1 MARIRT
7 LNFLPEVFQTP
18 SNAEFLAATLDQL
31 VSPPSLLQIQGYVGS
46 KLGYGVNAN
55 DKYVPEPT
63 KERIDYQLD
72 PGVVFTKPNESTA
85 KDFITYPGIVNAVNM
100 QGGITDDH
108 SRLFKSQFYSWDS
121 FCDLDKLIN
130 YNQYYWLPDGPPS
143 VTAAAAIVYQN
154 QNYVVTDLPN
164 GYSISLA
171 ESGAATGSTNPTLT
185 LLRGGT
191 YTFAVNQDTQFW
203 IQGEPG
209 TSGYSLTQPNQ
220 PVRDVYGVSNN
231 GASAGVVTFNVP
243 AKDAQNQYDFP
254 INNVVDVV
262 STMPFDQ
269 VNGQLLSTVGNID
282 GVTGL
287 EGLRVVFYDTGVV
300 NEIGYTSSYFAETEY
315 DTNDNLIVAPLTLNV
330 NSCDTTSFTLTS
342 GSTSVLN
349 VNNTVTFSGLAF
361 GGINTG
367 QVYFINSIIDSNSFS
382 ISLEPNGATVPL
394 SAGTGSM
401 VVNINQGLYEEGYYS
416 TVANNYYRIQYIGG
430 LADPILRLVPD
441 GTIIED
447 EKITPAIGVE
457 FANRPLFK
465 NSLGAIQLIPY
476 ITAPLNTLYYQDGT
490 SANKVGIIRIID
502 GNNSNTLNVVT
513 DVLGKKNFTS
523 TNGVVFTNGLKV
535 QFDGDVIPASYL
547 EGEYYVQGVGTAI
560 ELVPVNNLVVPEQFS
575 QGEYVPWDMAGWDI
589 GNYDINLYL
598 PVLEDYI
605 TVARN
610 SINNNAWSRSNRW
623 FHIDVINA
631 TATYNNNPETINLA
645 NGNNKATRPI
655 IEFYPNLKLWNSGAI
670 GKAPIDFIDMKA
682 TDALSTVP
690 GSLNYYPDI
699 QVYTTATATIDAS
712 PTTPVAPA
720 TFVPGNS
727 YEISTLGTTTNW
739 NNIAGT
745 TSQTYIVGDTV
756 VCVNVGSG
764 DGFAVP
770 LATSTTVT
778 VPVNAVTGTLEAFM
792 YIGDSANILPNNA
805 IITALSSDGTDY
817 TMTVT
822 WDTPQNV
829 ITGTNVSLVAS
840 ATTIDNYALFPGA
853 RIVFAADT
861 DRTVRNKIYVAEL
874 SVVTAGDPPVITLTI
889 AEDGDVLADTAIVVT
904 RGYTNRGLSFWFD
917 GLEWITAQ
925 EKITVNQP
933 PLFDI
938 YDKNG
943 ISLGDN
949 DFYSGTSFA
958 GCKLFAYGIG
968 AGSNDPV
975 LGFPIRYSALSNV
988 GDISFDVSLNA
999 DTFSYVSNGN
1009 PLTDNVNIGYV
1020 YNYTSG
1026 TDYVRQ
1032 LGWENAVADSDQY
1045 QVFEFQYDIDN
1056 PTPFLECDI
1065 AALPNLALDEKGWPR
1080 VKVFYN
1086 NVYQYGGYSSG
1097 AINNADYTYAIG
1109 TNTTT
1114 ITLVNPPS
1122 VSTPIQ
1128 VLVLSDQVSSIAYY
1142 DVPLNL
1148 TNNPLNEDLT
1158 VTNIGD
1164 IRQQYR
1170 DIFINS
1176 PLIQGEIFGANNYR
1190 DCGNLVPYGTEI
1202 IQNSA
1207 AMVLPGAFLR
1217 NPAHNLFDALLFN
1230 SREYIKFKQL
1240 LVDTVQNTDYEQRY
1254 TPSVILDDALDQI
1267 TAAKSQINAF
1277 FWSDML
1283 PNKTPYLS
1291 NTYVFNNDLDRTIY
1305 PLSQVYDFDTANY
1318 NGVLVYLQR
1327 TIDGVRLEKQLL
1339 VGFDY
1344 TISTISPSLQI
1355 TLPLLAGDNVVI
1367 KEYNQT
1373 YGSYVPN
1380 TPTKLGVYPAFEPAV
1395 VLDSDYIVPTY
1406 FILGHDGSYTKLYG
1420 DYNAD
1425 LGILIDFRDQAL
1437 LEFETRIYNNLKLS
1451 ERVEIRDYEILP
1463 GYFRQGTSTYT
1474 YDEFL
1479 AMYSPMFLNWVGQ
1492 NRLDYKTQYFSRV
1505 AEFTYNYTNS
1515 AFKTTQLPIQQG
1527 YWRGVYSY
1535 LYDTT
1540 APNETPWQMLGFSI
1554 MPDWW
1559 TTRYGP
1565 APYTSD
1571 NGILWSDLEL
1581 GLVWNNGAPY
1591 IVPELARPGL
1601 SALIPV
1607 DSAGNLLS
1615 PFDAVVGNFN
1625 PSTFQ
1630 KDWKVGDMAPVEL
1643 SYRRSSTWPF
1653 DLVRLFA
1660 LTRPAE
1666 FYNLAVDLDVYKY
1679 NTEFNQYLVDDRR
1692 HLKLSD
1698 IEVYGNGTPVTSYV
1712 NWIVDYEKQQGI
1724 DATTNVTTMLNN
1736 MDVRLIYRLAGYS
1749 DKTLLNFYV
1758 EKGSPNSRNS
1768 SLLIPDESYSVLLYE
1783 NQPFDK
1789 IMFSGVVVQQN
1800 QGYWTVYGNS
1810 QNFAYFEIQNPKF
1823 NGQWK
1828 ELAVENQKVR
1838 VTTAYENTTSLI
1850 PYGTKFY
1857 STQDVAQ
1864 FLLSYGTHLESQGMI
1879 FDEIQ
1884 NGVHVTWQQMVL
1896 EFLYWTQTGWE
1907 NGSIIT
1913 VNPAAQNMDI
1923 NAESSIVQPLTI
1935 QQQNFILNQDLYPI
1949 QLNNLCVNRDSTNFH
1964 VHTLNAGDTMA
1975 YGQFNMSNFEHG
1987 IVFDNLTLFNDVLY
2001 NTITGLRQNRVYVR
2015 GTKTAEWNGTV
2026 DTWGFILNQDNV
2038 QEWNGNLKYT
2048 KGIIVKYKNKYWSS
2062 LKIIEP
2068 AGIFNEQEWKEIN
2081 YSDIQKGLLAN
2092 PSTRAYESTLYYNA
2106 YEANLEQDADLLSF
2120 SLIGYRPRDYLSLV
2134 DLTDTAQV
2142 QVYKNLIKNKG
2153 TRNAVEAFKGASLPQ
2168 GGIKYDVYENWAIQ
2182 SGSYG
2187 GVLNENF
2194 VEFRVNETYMTGDP
2208 SIVSLTNGL
2217 PTEGSMQEIAL
2228 ANLFNYGVAPTS
2240 PNVLNTTSGYRNNLL
2255 YPSAGYVNYNDV
2267 KMASYFY
2274 AGLSN
2279 ATNING
2285 TVVPIDTFYV
2295 GEYTW
2300 LANFKEKWNVYRW
2313 KTIGQVL
2320 QVRGNSNGTATITF
2334 NVPHG
2339 LKQLDPMAIINFAS
2353 NVDGYYL
2360 VSDVVNLNEV
2370 IINLSLVGASNGALQ
2385 GRGLGFAFESQR
2397 VATPSAIAALNLIE
2411 NEFIK
2416 NTVWVDENYDGSWA
2430 VYRKSINYLEQGQLE
2445 TDNLGTYGSA
2455 VAYTTTS
2462 GYLISDPTE
2471 GEVYRYSYNDTTQA
2485 YDIAETLTGS
2495 TSYGAAIAYANNTYV
2510 ISQPTTSPRVLIYTI
2525 NNSTLSDDF
2534 LLYQAAI
2541 TAPGGVTD
2549 WGSKL
2554 AISDDSNWLYISAL
2568 DDGDVYVYRRQQ
2580 INLNAGFFNS
2590 GETYVITS
2598 LYDVYQAGSFT
2609 IGETYT
2615 ITEIGNTD
2623 FTLIG
2628 ATLNEVGQTFV
2639 ATGIGTGTGLA
2650 HSPATDF
2657 TAIGAIENKVGI
2669 TFVATGIGSGTGQ
2682 ATQVTY
2688 KYSNIIAGSS
2698 TDAFGSSLSTTNRG
2712 NTLVVGAPNVD
2723 YSGSIVNWG
2732 AAYVYARTEQNRQI
2746 QTNSVAFQP
2755 QTFTLA
2761 WTPDNIAGKA
2771 STSVTSS
2778 LYINVADSTDLE
2790 VNMPIIFS
2798 GTDFGITGIQ
2808 PSVVY
2813 YVADTPTSTT
2823 FSIKTSRNTDTEIAL
2838 TDDAGLS
2845 FSAYAQSNPLYV
2857 TVNGVLV
2864 QDNNY
2869 AAIGNQFYY
2878 CNALRAG
2885 DVVNV
2890 SDNQF
2895 YMIQEMNSQYTERG
2909 NSYFGTAVDITKFG
2923 SDVVSGSPF
2932 EIDTTGKEGAVY
2944 SYINGGAKYGIVIG
2958 TEECNVTTSRTVLIN
2973 GYPVQLSAG
2982 DATSVAQQI
2991 NNNNI
2996 INVEAAATSAN
3007 TLLIQ
3012 LIDNALS
3019 PVDEKLVIT
3028 VFDNNVLS
3036 ELGIQVYTNT
3046 QVITCPRGV
3055 GPTQFGTSIKI
3066 NEARTMLVSA
3076 PVGTRYE
3083 GTFFDFS
3090 DDENLVNDTV
3100 FDNNATQFVDSY
3112 PNAGAVYMFDYLSNN
3127 NESLAKPGAFTY
3139 AQSVNDTELDY
3150 GQNPGYGL
3158 ALDFNENVVMVGS
3171 PTFQS
3176 ATVGGKAV
3184 IYTNAT
3190 GVTDW
3195 IEYRQS
3201 AAIVDI
3207 DKIQNTQLFSA
3218 STNETLINFDYP
3230 DPLQNKLFGAV
3241 RENLDYVTGID
3252 PANYNVNYAAQSGMI
3267 WGADYIGKM
3276 WFNTTNVRWLNY
3288 HQNDVVYN
3296 SRQWAQ
3302 VFPGSDVA
3310 VYTWIASFVLPVNY
3324 QGPGTP
3330 YDVNQYAVNSTIN
3343 STGIIVPIYYFWV
3356 RDTNLIAEKL
3366 GKTLSDTIVAS
3377 YIANPRGSGIPFM
3390 APLLPNTFAMYN
3402 SGGYFN
3408 ANDSVFHIGYANGT
3422 SDDVAHSEYSLVRVD
3437 YADDFLPGLPNFATG
3452 TYNAPY
3458 SLYAKLLDSLAGSD
3472 QVGSVVPNPLL
3483 PLAVQQGVLNTP
3495 LQSFFYD
3502 RYAALENYL
3511 SYANTVMAQYP
3522 IVEIKEDLSFLFT
3535 ENPTIYADDG
3545 TTVIFE
3551 PGQQYNTA
3559 DYWEYINWWAPGYNN
3574 STQTTIQVPIYGD
3587 LITLTNVLTN
3597 TLVKVEQNGAGKYEI
3612 YRYDG
3617 AGVWT
3622 RIGLQN
3628 GTIQFKSVLWDY
3640 AAGKLGWSGNFFS
3653 TDTFDAYPSE
3663 ETRNIVRALNE
3674 QIYTGE
3680 LLIHRNKSLILLF
3693 DFIQAET
3700 IESQNFLPWLNKTS
3714 LVDVSHT
3721 IRELLPYEVYRTD
3734 NQTFLSEYINE
3745 VKPYHVVI
3753 KDFLFDYT
3761 GIDVFEGD
3769 ITDFDVPAT
3778 YDSTFQEFISPQLV
3792 YTTGTNNQYQRTYTD
3807 DIWQTAPYTQWFQNY
3822 GLSMGNPVY
3831 SNGTIVGYVGQAN
3844 RLITTLN
3851 SYVTRGTTYMLVS
3864 NASGFPINGVVTIGT
3879 EKIGYSYVDR
3889 ALNLIGGLVRGVEGT
3904 TIEDHLPSENIYM
3917 DLPSVLL
3924 LNGGRGYTNPPRV
3937 TAVIDTTIYPE
3948 PTVAAE
3954 FEAVMNLDSVLQVN
3968 VINPGKGYAVLPE
3981 IVIDPAIVIEFTN
3994 AAVVARLDTLSIFAP
4009 DFRTGDL
4016 IQYKKGEGPGIGG
4029 LVDGARYYINVLESA
4044 PSTIIS
4050 LYTTY
4055 RDAVSDQHRVNLSNQ
4070 GTSTGMTLS
4079 LGATA
4084 IAITDSTPTREL
4096 KTTIKFDRTSY
4107 GSQIQDWEAGS
4118 FYGAFFAGSYYNTDD
4133 SSSTNIT
4140 LENTTPD
4147 INTLLASAHSVVF
4160 EVVDAENE
4168 RTLTWSSFVRNVNQT
4183 VAVNDAIR
4191 LTPQDDGSSNP
4202 NASGTTIGFYVN
4214 MPVKFSGALIGG
4226 IVNEQTY
4233 YVSEIIN
4240 ETDFTISESV
4250 DGVVFAVSS
4259 ATATVPMYCYTGQVV
4274 DQAVLTVNYPGIIN
4288 ATATAATTN
4297 AITVPISAIGTGG
4310 TIGFYPGITLFFTA
4324 TNPGEAEF
4332 GNLIENQ
4339 VYYVNTII
4347 DEQTFTIS
4355 ETNTNVITNTDNRI
4369 FTTEEN
4375 LVIYSTPVT
4384 ATVTSTN
4391 IVTVDSTADFTTND
4405 GIIFNSM
4412 VIGGS
4417 AVNSFGNI
4425 VSGSLYYVSQIIS
4438 DTEMTISSS
4447 VNGAVFAL
4455 ANATGTA
4462 MVTNQKNTV
4471 TLTTATGTLTTN
4483 VALPVSPGQV
4493 NGQQFSMYQTSQQYP
4508 DISTG
4513 AITDLL
4519 SRTVYAAIGTNFS
4532 VAVNRLA
4539 INDTTWFYSNM
4550 PFQLSA
4556 TVGGLSTGVTYYVK
4570 DYSGMPLGT
4579 DPETYEKNI
4588 YLVADAT
4595 IAGTAT
4601 PGSNMIVCNV
4611 DYDTS
4616 SLYVGM
4622 EIIFSGVGLGGIEI
4636 GQSYFVSTIVNSS
4649 RFTISDTLGGAEF
4662 RLTTDAGT
4670 IAGTGTPW
4678 ITVSATAGGA
4688 AIGLTTDTL
4697 ITPIELDQIVTTTP
4711 TFDMSYILG
4720 GYRAIIQDGGEGF
4733 AITNTISIP
4742 GTLVGGTSPTN
4753 DITMTVN
4760 TVDDNGAITSLII
4773 SGTPGGITTNYYFKI
4788 RGSNQF
4794 EVYTNSLMTIPASGL
4809 DFPYVGFTTTTA
4821 TAATASNDRITVAD
4835 STIFELNDPV
4845 VFTGTIFASEIELG
4859 QTYYIKSK
4867 PTATTV
4873 TLSATPTG
4881 ATINISSNTT
4891 GSMTMAKAGSFAF
4904 LSEPFYFAPS
4914 IIRFN
4919 NRLYTCLVSNNDTE
4933 FVLGKW
4939 ELIDSGDRNINAM
4952 DRVIGYYQPTVNMP
4966 GKDLTQLFE
4975 GVTYPNATYMGNA
4988 FEPDMQFELDVI
5000 LQDQAFYP
5008 TGVQLNAMVYTD
5020 GYYSA
5025 ANLTDYSAL
5034 VYSEDGSS
5042 WLAAQLTSSNV
5053 NLTDIVFANDTYIM
5067 TSTNPTTPIYRSN
5080 NGRQWTTTGTF
5091 TPWDSNGWSDTN
5103 YDITSLDISA
5113 LALQSAAYFNGWIA
5127 VGDNIIRSED
5137 TYSWQEVKIY
5147 PAGRDT
5153 LIYGVTAVETSQF
5166 TGAVAVGQNT
5176 ILAYENGLPVL
5187 APVNLITWSLDGI
5200 SWVDVAPVTSKRF
5213 YAVAAN
5219 STMIIATGENGI
5231 LYYSYNAADW
5241 FGLNEASVTSFSST
5255 NNIISISPAGF
5266 QLNDAIKFS
5275 NSFSSIVAGTTYYVK
5290 SIVSPTLITISDTL
5304 GGATKALSAGTVPAG
5319 TIVSSYGTSP
5329 DLRDMI
5335 YASGIW
5341 MAVGDTGAIKTSPDG
5356 IVWTVQT
5363 SGTAENLNGVTY
5375 AAELGQFIAVGD
5387 NNTIIISEDSGVTW
5401 ESISLFEVLP
5411 AIHTI
5416 QGADFPY
5423 GYGPEELVPGVVSD
5437 NLAMTVITR
5446 PGTNW
5451 PVTQY
5456 AHTGYNVISAVTSP
5470 SAEFQT
5476 AYNFETVAEYP
5487 TEVFVQVLDATT
5499 DLGTTL
5505 YEGLNYTVNWQDKLV
5520 VLNTPISSTQ
5530 QLRIDVYEIGNG
5542 DQIVKSST
5550 DVDPI
5555 RTNATTGFNEI
5566 YVNCNYSDT
5575 IYNGSGIVRP
5585 GTFDRSIIATATEV
5599 GTDRITSDNVHELVL
5614 GEPITFSGDI
5624 LGGLEPI
5631 TTYYV
5636 KTVSVA
5642 TSTFTVSNYYD
5653 VATGTAGATVPLTT
5667 DSGTMFVNL
5676 SIGSDQVWTDP
5687 ILYNNGVKQIPG
5699 YASQVTQTVAS
5710 TNSIIANSTGGL
5722 APNAPIMFSNTMF
5735 GTDIDPLTTYYVK
5748 TVLSATSFTISATPG
5763 GSILPLANALGG
5775 AEYIA
5780 YGYAFGIQPNGTS
5793 AKIIFPNADLNGEN
5807 NYIVY
5812 SLFGETTPE
5821 QYGYTAPVTQL
5832 IVGDGTATYSL
5843 TEYLGEKNS
5852 EYAIVEINGL
5862 RITPALYT
5870 IDDSLD
5876 TITFTSAPSVGA
5888 NIAVTTFGDLSR
5900 QYMTIQTETGL
5911 SVIQISDVNNN
5922 ISTPLAITLAT
5933 ASSSTGNLI
5942 TVVSTTNFVVGQT
5955 VEFRGTSFGGI
5966 ASDGTVYFVDSIP
5979 DGTHFTIKNAA
5990 GVQVPVTT
5998 SSGSL
6003 QVIVGGQAAVR
6014 VTTAT
6019 ASGFTT
6025 NDLVRIDGVL
6035 GSTQLNN
6042 NTYYARVIT
6051 PTVFDLYTE
6060 QFSSTVNAVNYPV
6073 TQVSSYISGGFV
6085 WEPGV
6090 LYIHGITASATTT
6103 TVNQITVT
6111 GNSEDLVPETPV
6123 YFAAAGAAN
6132 GDDILGGLIQGTEYY
6147 VRAVDTVSG
6156 FFTVSATRGGEE
6168 FALTADTG
6176 TVYVTQWAQFN
6187 TDRLWVTVNGKR
6199 VPSSKLVLND
6209 FNELSILTPI
6219 VSGDTVVINS
6229 MIPSATPNQEIYL
6242 NMVDNLGVPTVY
6254 RQLSYTQTY
6263 LTQDIFPLS
6272 TTITV
6277 NDASHLINS
6286 VVQNVAAPVA
6296 VDGYYS
6302 IGLTSDKR
6310 ILSTVT
6316 IVNNTTG
6323 QAINSSYINV
6333 SLFDA
6338 APIVKITAGSWI
6350 SVGDL
6355 LTITSIEGNV
6365 VYINGEQIT
6374 FAGVDLVNNQLTGIG
6389 RGANGTAQQYLI
6401 PTNTT
6406 VTGLLNSN
6414 KLPEEYYNQTW
6425 NSYIYNTIEGDP
6437 LQISETPTAY
6447 FLNPDNS

>member
-18 SNAEFLAATLDQL
+18 SNAEFLAATLDQI
-31 VSPPSLLQIQGYVGS
+31 VNPPNSMKIQGYVGS

-63 KERIDYQLD
+63 KERTDYQLD
-72 PGVVFTKPNESTA
+72 PGVVFTKTNESTA
-85 KDFITYPGIVNAVNM
+85 KDFITYPGMVNAVNM
-100 QGGITDDH
+100 QGGITDDN

-130 YNQYYWLPDGPPS
+130 YNQYYWLPNGAPA
-143 VTAAAAIVYQN
+143 VTVAAAIVYQN

-171 ESGAATGSTNPTLT
+171 GAGSGSTNPTLT

-191 YTFAVNQDTQFW
+191 YTFAVNQNSQFW

-209 TSGYSLTQPNQ
+209 TSGYSATQPNL

-231 GASAGVVTFNVP
+231 GATDGVVTFTVP

-269 VNGQLLSTVGNID
+269 VNGQLLSDVGNID
-282 GVTGL
+282 GVTSL

-300 NEIGYTSSYFAETEY
+300 DEIGYTSSYYGEVQY

-349 VNNTVTFSGLAF
+349 VNNTVTFSGTAF
-361 GGINTG
+361 GGINIG
-367 QVYFINSIIDSNSFS
+367 QVYYINDIVDSNSFS
-382 ISLEPNGATVPL
+382 ISLEPNGETIAL
-394 SAGTGSM
+394 SAGTGTM
-401 VVNINQGLYEEGYYS
+401 TININQGLYEEGYYS
-416 TVANNYYRIQYIGG
+416 TVADNYYRIQYVG
-430 LADPILRLVPD
+430 ATTDPVLRLVPD
-441 GTIIED
+441 GTIIEN

-465 NSLGAIQLIPY
+465 NSLGGIQLIPY
-476 ITAPLNTLYYQDGT
+476 ITAPLNILYYQDGT
-490 SANKVGIIRIID
+490 SADKVGIIRVID
-502 GNNSNTLNVVT
+502 SNYTNTLNVVT
-513 DVLGKKNFTS
+513 DILGKKNFTS
-523 TNGVVFTNGLKV
+523 TNGVAFTNGLKV
-535 QFDGDVIPASYL
+535 QFDGDIIPTSYL
-547 EGEYYVQGVGTAI
+547 QGEYYVQGVGAAI
-560 ELVPVNNLVVPEQFS
+560 ELVPVNELVIPEKFS
-575 QGEYVPWDMAGWDI
+575 QGEYNPWDMAGWDI
-589 GNYDINLYL
+589 GNYDIDLYL
-598 PVLEDYI
+598 PILEDYI
-605 TVARN
+605 TIARN
-610 SINNNAWSRSNRW
+610 SISRNAWSRSNRW

-631 TATYNNNPETINLA
+631 TAQYNNNPETVNLA
-645 NGNNKATRPI
+645 NGNNKAKRPI

-670 GKAPIDFIDMKA
+670 GKAPVDFIDMKA

-690 GSLNYYPDI
+690 DSLNYYPDI
-699 QVYTTATATIDAS
+699 QVYTTATATIDS
-712 PTTPVAPA
+712 
-720 TFVPGNS
+720 
-727 YEISTLGTTTNW
+727 
-739 NNIAGT
+739 
-745 TSQTYIVGDTV
+745 
-756 VCVNVGSG
+756 
-764 DGFAVP
+764 AVS
-770 LATSTTVT
+770 ATSTTVT
-778 VPVNAVTGTLEAFM
+778 VPVNAVTGTLETYM

-805 IITALSSDGTDY
+805 QITALSSDGTDY

-822 WDTPQNV
+822 WEDAQTIVGDT
-829 ITGTNVSLVAS
+829 GVSLVAS
-840 ATTIDNYALFPGA
+840 VTTIDNYALFPGA
-853 RIVFAADT
+853 RVVFAADT
-861 DRTVRNKIYVAEL
+861 DRNVRNKIYVAEFSTL
-874 SVVTAGDPPVITLTI
+874 TAGDPPVITLTV
-889 AEDGDVLADTAIVVT
+889 AEDGDVLPDTEIVVT

-917 GLEWITAQ
+917 GLMWVDAQ
-925 EKITVNQP
+925 EKLTVNQP
-933 PLFDI
+933 PLFNI

-968 AGSNDPV
+968 TGTNDPV
-975 LGFPIRYSALSNV
+975 LGFPIRYSAISNV

-999 DTFSYVSNGN
+999 DTFSYVLNGN
-1009 PLTDNVNIGYV
+1009 PYTDHVNIGYV

-1026 TDYVRQ
+1026 TTHVRQ
-1032 LGWENAVADSDQY
+1032 LGWENAIAASDQY
-1045 QVFEFQYDIDN
+1045 QVFEFEYDITN
-1056 PTPFLECDI
+1056 PPTYLQCDI
-1065 AALPNLALDEKGWPR
+1065 AALPDLALDEKGWPR

-1086 NVYQYGGYSSG
+1086 NTYQYGGYQSG
-1097 AINNADYTYAIG
+1097 AIANADYTYAIG

-1114 ITLVNPPS
+1114 ITLINPPT

-1128 VLVLSDQVSSIAYY
+1128 VLVLSDQVSNIAYY
-1142 DVPLNL
+1142 DVPINL

-1158 VTNIGD
+1158 VVNIGD
-1164 IRQQYR
+1164 IRLQYR

-1176 PLIQGEIFGANNYR
+1176 PLLKGKIFGANNYR
-1190 DCGNLVPYGTEI
+1190 DCGDLVPYGTEI

-1217 NPAHNLFDALLFN
+1217 NPAHNLFDSLLFN

-1240 LVDTVQNTDYEQRY
+1240 LVDTVQNTDYVQRY
-1254 TPSVILDDALDQI
+1254 TPATILDSALDQI
-1267 TAAKSQINAF
+1267 AAARSEINAF

-1283 PNKTPYLS
+1283 PSKTPYLS
-1291 NTYVFNNDLDRTIY
+1291 NTYTFNNDLDHTIY
-1305 PLSQVYDFDTANY
+1305 PLSQVYDFDAANY
-1318 NGVLVYLQR
+1318 NSVLVYLQR
-1327 TIDGVRLEKQLL
+1327 TVDGVRLEKQLL
-1339 VGFDY
+1339 TGFDY
-1344 TISTISPSLQI
+1344 VISTTAPSLQI
-1355 TLPLLAGDNVVI
+1355 TIPLLAGDKVII

-1380 TPTKLGVYPAFEPAV
+1380 TPTKLGVYPAFEPSV
-1395 VLDSDYIVPTY
+1395 VLDSDYMVPTY

-1425 LGILIDFRDQAL
+1425 LGILVDFRDQAL

-1451 ERVEIRDYEILP
+1451 GTVPIRDYEILP

-1479 AMYSPMFLNWVGQ
+1479 EMYSPMFLNWVGQ
-1492 NRLDYKTQYFSRV
+1492 NRLDYKTQYFSKV

-1515 AFKTTQLPIQQG
+1515 AYKTTQTPISQG

-1540 APNETPWQMLGFSI
+1540 APNETPWEMLGFSI

-1559 TTRYGP
+1559 ETRYGP
-1565 APYTSD
+1565 TPYTSD
-1571 NGILWSDLEL
+1571 NGILWADLEA
-1581 GLVWNNGAPY
+1581 GYVWNNGDSY

-1601 SALIPV
+1601 SAFIPV

-1615 PFDAVVGNFN
+1615 PFKSVVGNYN

-1666 FYNLAVDLDVYKY
+1666 FFNLAVDLDLYKY
-1679 NTEFNQYLVDDRR
+1679 NTEFNQYLVNDRR
-1692 HLKLSD
+1692 HLQLSD
-1698 IEVYGNGTPVTSYV
+1698 IQVYGNGTPVTSYI

-1724 DATTNVTTMLNN
+1724 DATTNITDMLNN

-1749 DKTLLNFYV
+1749 DKTMLNFYV
-1758 EKGSPNSRNS
+1758 EKGSPNSRNA

-1789 IMFSGVVVQQN
+1789 IMFSGVIIQQN

-1810 QNFAYFEIQNPKF
+1810 QNFAYFTIQDPLF
-1823 NGQWK
+1823 SGQWK
-1828 ELAVENQKVR
+1828 ELAVENQKVK
-1838 VTTAYENTTSLI
+1838 VTTAYQNTTTLI

-1864 FLLSYGTHLESQGMI
+1864 FLLSYGAHLESQGMV

-1923 NAESSIVQPLTI
+1923 NAANSIVQPLTI
-1935 QQQNFILNQDLYPI
+1935 QQQNFILNQNLYPI
-1949 QLNNLCVNRDSTNFH
+1949 QLNDLCVNRDGTNFH

-1987 IVFDNLTLFNDVLY
+1987 IVFDNVTLFNDILY
-2001 NTITGLRQNRVYVR
+2001 STVTGLRQNRVYVR

-2048 KGIIVKYKNKYWSS
+2048 KGVIVKYKNKYWTS
-2062 LKIIEP
+2062 LKLIEP
-2068 AGIFNEQEWKEIN
+2068 AKVFNEQEWKQIN

-2092 PSTRAYESTLYYNA
+2092 PSTRAYESTLYYDA

-2120 SLIGYRPRDYLSLV
+2120 SLIGYRPRDYLSLI

-2142 QVYKNLIKNKG
+2142 QVYKNMIKNKG
-2153 TRNAVEAFKGASLPQ
+2153 TRNAVEAFKGANLPQ

-2187 GVLNENF
+2187 GTLNENF
-2194 VEFRVNETYMTGDP
+2194 VDFKVNEKYMTGDP
-2208 SIVSLTNGL
+2208 SIVSLTNGM

-2240 PNVLNTTSGYRNNLL
+2240 PNVLSTTTSTPINSL
-2255 YPSAGYVNYNDV
+2255 YPSAGYVNYDDV

-2274 AGLSN
+2274 AGLPN
-2279 ATNING
+2279 ATDVNG
-2285 TVVPIDTFYV
+2285 KIIPIQTFYV
-2295 GEYTW
+2295 GEYMW

-2339 LKQLDPMAIINFAS
+2339 LKKLDPMSIINFAS

-2360 VSDVVNLNEV
+2360 VSDVVSLTEV
-2370 IINLSLVGASNGALQ
+2370 IINLSLVGASNGSLQ

-2397 VATPSAIAALNLIE
+2397 VPTPAAIAALNLTE

-2430 VYRKSINYLEQGQLE
+2430 VYRKSINYLEQGQIE
-2445 TDNLGTYGSA
+2445 TGNLGTYGSA
-2455 VAYTTTS
+2455 VAYTATS

-2495 TSYGAAIAYANNTYV
+2495 ASYGTAIAYANNTYV

-2580 INLNAGFFNS
+2580 INLNAGYFTS

-2598 LYDVYQAGSFT
+2598 VGD
-2609 IGETYT
+2609 
-2615 ITEIGNTD
+2615 TD
-2623 FTLIG
+2623 W
-2628 ATLNEVGQTFV
+2628 E
-2639 ATGIGTGTGLA
+2639 
-2650 HSPATDF
+2650 
-2657 TAIGAIENKVGI
+2657 AIGAIEGKVGI
-2669 TFVATGIGSGTGQ
+2669 TFVATGIGFGTGQ

-2688 KYSNIIAGSS
+2688 KYSNTIAGSS

-2723 YSGSIVNWG
+2723 YSGTITNWG
-2732 AAYVYARTEQNRQI
+2732 AAYVYARTEQNREI
-2746 QTNSVAFQP
+2746 QTNSVAYQP

-2761 WTPDNIAGKA
+2761 WTSSNIAGKA
-2771 STSVTSS
+2771 STTVTSS
-2778 LYINVADSTDLE
+2778 LYINVASNANLE
-2790 VNMPIIFS
+2790 VNMPIVFT
-2798 GTDFGITGIQ
+2798 GTNFGSTGIQ
-2808 PSVVY
+2808 PNTVY
-2813 YVADTPTSTT
+2813 YVAAKSSTDK
-2823 FSIKTSRNTDTEIAL
+2823 FSIKTSRNTNTAITL
-2838 TDDAGLS
+2838 TNGTGLS
-2845 FSAYAQSNPLYV
+2845 FTAYAQSNPMYF

-2869 AAIGNQFYY
+2869 ATIGDQFYY
-2878 CNALRAG
+2878 FGALRAG
-2885 DVVNV
+2885 DIVNV

-2895 YMIQEMNSQYTERG
+2895 YMIQELNSKYTERSD
-2909 NSYFGTAVDITKFG
+2909 SYFGTAVDITKFG
-2923 SDVVSGSPF
+2923 SDVVTGSPF
-2932 EIDTTGKEGAVY
+2932 EIDPTGNEGAVY
-2944 SYINGGAKYGIVIG
+2944 SFINGGAKYGVVIG

-2973 GYPVQLSAG
+2973 GFEVQLTAG
-2982 DATSVAQQI
+2982 NATAIAQQI
-2991 NNNNI
+2991 NNNNV
-2996 INVEAAATSAN
+2996 INVQAAATTGN
-3007 TLLIQ
+3007 KLIIQ
-3012 LIDNALS
+3012 LIDNALG
-3019 PVDEKLVIT
+3019 PIDEKLVIT

-3036 ELGIQVYTNT
+3036 ELGIQIYTNT
-3046 QVITCPRGV
+3046 QVITCPHGV
-3055 GPTQFGTSIKI
+3055 GPTQFGTTVKI
-3066 NEARTMLVSA
+3066 NEAKTMLVSA

-3083 GTFFDFS
+3083 GTFFDFT
-3090 DDENLVNDTV
+3090 DDENLDNDTV

-3112 PNAGAVYMFDYLSNN
+3112 PNAGAVYMFDYLSNS

-3139 AQSVNDTELDY
+3139 AQSINDTTLEY

-3158 ALDFNENVVMVGS
+3158 ALDFNDNVVMVGS

-3176 ATVGGKAV
+3176 TTVGGKAV
-3184 IYTNAT
+3184 IYTNTT
-3190 GVTDW
+3190 GITDW

-3201 AAIVDI
+3201 APVVDI
-3207 DKIQNTQLFSA
+3207 NKIQNTQLYSA
-3218 STNETLINFDYP
+3218 STNETLVNFDYP
-3230 DPLQNKLFGAV
+3230 DPLQNKLLGAV
-3241 RENLDYVTGID
+3241 RENLDYVTGVD

-3267 WGADYIGKM
+3267 WGAEHIGKM

-3296 SRQWAQ
+3296 SRHWAQ

-3310 VYTWIASFVLPVNY
+3310 VYTWIASYVLPVNY
-3324 QGPGTP
+3324 QGPGVP

-3343 STGIIVPIYYFWV
+3343 SSGVIVPIYYFWV
-3356 RDTNLIAEKL
+3356 RNTNLIAEKL

-3402 SGGYFN
+3402 SGAYFN
-3408 ANDSVFHIGYANGT
+3408 ANDSVFHVGYANGT
-3422 SDDVAHSEYSLVRVD
+3422 SDDVAHNEYSLIRTD
-3437 YADDFLPGLPNFATG
+3437 FADDFLPGLPSFANG
-3452 TYNAPY
+3452 TYGKPY
-3458 SLYAKLLDSLAGSD
+3458 SLYAKMLDSLAGAD
-3472 QVGSVVPNPLL
+3472 QAGAVVPNPLL
-3483 PLAVQQGVLNTP
+3483 PLAVQQGVLNVP
-3495 LQSFFYD
+3495 RQSFFYD
-3502 RYAALENYL
+3502 RYAALNNYL
-3511 SYANTVMAQYP
+3511 SYANTVMARYP
-3522 IVEIKEDLSFLFT
+3522 ITELKEDLSFLYTSGEF
-3535 ENPTIYADDG
+3535 
-3545 TTVIFE
+3545 
-3551 PGQQYNTA
+3551 YNTP
-3559 DYWEYINWWAPGYNN
+3559 DYWEFINWWAIGYNN
-3574 STQTTIQVPIYGD
+3574 STQTTIQVSVYGD
-3587 LITLTNVLTN
+3587 LSALTNVPTG
-3597 TLVKVEQNGAGKYEI
+3597 TLVKVEKNGAGKFEVYH
-3612 YRYDG
+3612 YDG
-3617 AGVWT
+3617 DGIWT
-3622 RIGLQN
+3622 RVGLQS
-3628 GTIQFKSVLWDY
+3628 GTIQFKNILWDY
-3640 AAGKLGWSGNFFS
+3640 STGKIGFSGNFFS
-3653 TDTFDAYPSE
+3653 TDTFDSYPSE
-3663 ETRNIVRALNE
+3663 ETRNIIRALNE

-3714 LVDVSHT
+3714 LADVSHT
-3721 IRELLPYEVYRTD
+3721 IRELLPYEVYKTD
-3734 NQTFLSEYINE
+3734 DQVFLSEYINE

-3753 KDFLFDYT
+3753 KDFLFNYT
-3761 GIDVFEGD
+3761 GTDVFEGD

-3778 YDSTFQEFISPQLV
+3778 YDSAYQQFISPQLV
-3792 YTTGTNNQYQRTYTD
+3792 YTTGTNSQYQRTYTD
-3807 DIWQTAPYTQWFQNY
+3807 NIWQTAPYTQWFQNY

-3831 SNGTIVGYVGQAN
+3831 SNGNIVGYVGQEN
-3844 RLITTLN
+3844 KLITTLR
-3851 SYVTRGTTYMLVS
+3851 SYVTRGTKYMLVD
-3864 NASGFPINGVVTIGT
+3864 NAHGFPINGVVTIGT

-3889 ALNLIGGLVRGVEGT
+3889 SLNLVGGLVRGVDGT
-3904 TIEDHLPSENIYM
+3904 TIADHLPSENIYM

-3924 LNGGRGYTNPPRV
+3924 LNGGRGYTNPPRI

-3981 IVIDPAIVIEFTN
+3981 IVIEPAIVVEFTN
-3994 AAVVARLDTLSIFAP
+3994 AAVISRLDTLSIFAP

-4016 IQYKKGEGPGIGG
+4016 VQYKQGTGVGIGG
-4029 LVDGARYYINVLESA
+4029 LRDGAWYYINVLESA
-4044 PSTIIS
+4044 PSTIIA
-4050 LYTTY
+4050 LYTNY
-4055 RDAVSDQHRVNLSNQ
+4055 GDAIDDQHRVDVLDI

-4079 LGATA
+4079 LGAKA
-4084 IAITDSTPTREL
+4084 IAITESTPTREL
-4096 KTTIKFDRTSY
+4096 STTIKFDRTTY
-4107 GSQIQDWEAGS
+4107 GSQVLDWQAGT

-4133 SSSTNIT
+4133 LASTNIT
-4140 LENTTPD
+4140 LENTNPD

-4160 EVVDAENE
+4160 EVVNAENE
-4168 RTLTWSSFVRNVNQT
+4168 RTLTWSSFVRTVDQT
-4183 VAVNDAIR
+4183 VAINDVIR
-4191 LTPQDDGSSNP
+4191 LTPLDDGSSNP
-4202 NASGTTIGFYVN
+4202 NASGTTIGFYIN
-4214 MPVKFSGALIGG
+4214 MPVKFGGATVGG
-4226 IVNEQTY
+4226 IVNDQTY

-4240 ETDFTISESV
+4240 ETDFTISESI
-4250 DGVVFAVSS
+4250 DGPVFAVSS

-4274 DQAVLTVNYPGIIN
+4274 DQAVLTVNYPGIMN
-4288 ATATAATTN
+4288 ATTTTATTN
-4297 AITVPISAIGTGG
+4297 AVTIPLSAIGTGG
-4310 TIGFYPGITLFFTA
+4310 TNGFYPGITLFFTA
-4324 TNPGEAEF
+4324 TNPDEAEF

-4347 DEQTFTIS
+4347 DEQSFTIS
-4355 ETNTNVITNTDNRI
+4355 EVGTNVATNINNEP
-4369 FTTEEN
+4369 FTTAETH
-4375 LVIYSTPVT
+4375 VIYSTTVTET
-4384 ATVTSTN
+4384 ATGTN
-4391 IVTVDSTADFTTND
+4391 IVTVDSTADFAIND
-4405 GIIFNSM
+4405 RIIFNSM
-4412 VIGGS
+4412 VISGS
-4417 AVNSFGNI
+4417 AVTSFGNI
-4425 VSGSLYYVSQIIS
+4425 VSGSLYYVSEIIS

-4447 VNGAVFAL
+4447 VNGAVFTL
-4455 ANATGTA
+4455 GNATGTA

-4471 TLTTATGTLTTN
+4471 TLTTATGLMTTN

-4513 AITDLL
+4513 AVTDLL
-4519 SRTVYAAIGTNFS
+4519 NRTVYAAIGTNFS
-4532 VAVNRLA
+4532 IPVNRLSV
-4539 INDTTWFYSNM
+4539 NDTTWFYTNM

-4556 TVGGLSTGVTYYVK
+4556 TVGGLSTGTTYYVK

-4579 DPETYEKNI
+4579 DPETYEQNI
-4588 YLVADAT
+4588 YLVASAT

-4601 PGSNMIVCNV
+4601 PGTNKITCSV

-4616 SLYVGM
+4616 SLYEGM
-4622 EIIFSGVGLGGIEI
+4622 GIVFSGVGLGGIEI
-4636 GQSYFVSTIVNSS
+4636 GQEYFVSDIVDSTH
-4649 RFTISDTLGGAEF
+4649 FTISETSGGAEL

-4670 IAGTGTPW
+4670 MAGTGTPW
-4678 ITVSATAGGA
+4678 ITVAETVDGA
-4688 AIGLTTDTL
+4688 VTTLTTDTL
-4697 ITPIELDQIVTTTP
+4697 GAPIELDQIVTATP

-4720 GYRAIIQDGGEGF
+4720 GYRAIIQNGGEGF
-4733 AITNTISIP
+4733 AITNTISIS
-4742 GTLVGGTSPTN
+4742 GALVGGTSPAN

-4760 TVDDNGAITSLII
+4760 TIDENGAITSLII
-4773 SGTPGGITTNYYFKI
+4773 SGTPAGTTTNYYFKI

-4809 DFPYVGFTTTTA
+4809 DFPYVGFTETTA
-4821 TAATASNDRITVAD
+4821 TASTASNDRITVAD
-4835 STIFELNDPV
+4835 STMFEVNDPV
-4845 VFTGTIFASEIELG
+4845 VFTGTIFAPEITLG
-4859 QTYYIKSK
+4859 QTYYIKTI
-4867 PTATTV
+4867 PTSTTV
-4873 TLSATPTG
+4873 TLSETPTG
-4881 ATINISSNTT
+4881 ATLNIANNHS

-4933 FVLGKW
+4933 FVIGKW

-4966 GKDLTQLFE
+4966 GVDLTQLFT

-4988 FEPDMQFELDVI
+4988 FEPDMQFDLDVV

-5008 TGVQLNAMVYTD
+5008 TDVQLNAMVYTD

-5025 ANLTDYSAL
+5025 ANLPDYSAL
-5034 VYSEDGSS
+5034 VYSAEGAS

-5067 TSTNPTTPIYRSN
+5067 TSTNPTTPIYRSS
-5080 NGRQWTTTGTF
+5080 NGRQWTTNGTF
-5091 TPWDSNGWSDTN
+5091 TPWGSEGWSETN
-5103 YDITSLDISA
+5103 YDSTSLDISA
-5113 LALQSAAYFNGWIA
+5113 LSLQSAAYFNGWIA
-5127 VGDNIIRSED
+5127 VGDNIVRSDD
-5137 TYSWQEVKIY
+5137 TYSWVEVKTY
-5147 PAGRDT
+5147 PTGRDT
-5153 LIYGVTAVETSQF
+5153 QLYGVTAVESSQF
-5166 TGAVAVGQNT
+5166 TGAVAVGQTT
-5176 ILAYENGLPVL
+5176 ILAYDNGLPIL
-5187 APVNLITWSLDGI
+5187 APVNLITWSADGVY
-5200 SWVDVAPVTSKRF
+5200 WVDVAPVTSKSF
-5213 YAVAAN
+5213 YSVAAN
-5219 STMIIATGENGI
+5219 DSKIIATGENGI

-5290 SIVSPTLITISDTL
+5290 SIVSPTLITISATP
-5304 GGATKALSAGTVPAG
+5304 GGATKSLSAGTVPTN
-5319 TIVSSYGTSP
+5319 TIIYSYGSSP
-5329 DLRDMI
+5329 DLHDMI
-5335 YASGIW
+5335 YADSIW
-5341 MAVGDTGAIKTSPDG
+5341 MAVGDNGTIKTSSDG
-5356 IVWTVQT
+5356 IVWTTQT
-5363 SGTAENLNGVTY
+5363 SGTTANLNGVTY
-5375 AAELGQFIAVGD
+5375 ATELGQFIAVGD
-5387 NNTIIISEDSGVTW
+5387 NNTIITSDDLGVTW

-5411 AIHTI
+5411 ATHVVK
-5416 QGADFPY
+5416 GADFPY
-5423 GYGPEELVPGVVSD
+5423 GYGPEELVPGVVRD
-5437 NLAMTVITR
+5437 NLAMTVTTR

-5456 AHTGYNVISAVTSP
+5456 AHTGYNVISTVTSP

-5476 AYNFETVAEYP
+5476 DYSFETVAEYP
-5487 TEVFVQVLDATT
+5487 SKVFVQVLNATT
-5499 DLGTTL
+5499 ELGTTL
-5505 YEGLNYTVNWQDKLV
+5505 YEGINYTVNWQDKLI
-5520 VLNTPISSTQ
+5520 VLNSPIALTQ
-5530 QLRIDVYEIGNG
+5530 QLRIDVYEVGNG

-5550 DVDPI
+5550 DADPI
-5555 RTNATTGFNEI
+5555 RTNDTTGFNEI

-5575 IYNGSGIVRP
+5575 IYNGSGIIRP
-5585 GTFDRSIIATATEV
+5585 GTFDRAIIATATQAI
-5599 GTDRITSDNVHELVL
+5599 TNRITCDSVLDLVL

-5631 TTYYV
+5631 TTYYI
-5636 KTVSVA
+5636 KTISVA
-5642 TSTFTVSNYYD
+5642 TNTITVSNYYD
-5653 VATGTAGATVPLTT
+5653 VQTGVAGATTPVTT
-5667 DSGTMFVNL
+5667 DSGTMYVNV

-5687 ILYNNGVKQIPG
+5687 ILYNNGVRQIPG
-5699 YASQVTQTVAS
+5699 YSSQVTQTVAS
-5710 TNSIIANSTGGL
+5710 TNSIVANSTGGL
-5722 APNAPIMFSNTMF
+5722 APDAPIMFSNTMF
-5735 GTDIDPLTTYYVK
+5735 GTVIQPLITYYVK
-5748 TVLSATSFTISATPG
+5748 TVLSATSFTISETQG
-5763 GSILPLANALGG
+5763 GSTLPLEDALGG

-5780 YGYAFGIQPNGTS
+5780 YDYAFGIQPNGTS
-5793 AKIIFPNADLNGEN
+5793 AKIVFPSADLNGAD

-5821 QYGYTAPVTQL
+5821 QYGYTIPITQL
-5832 IVGDGTATYSL
+5832 LVGDGTTTYDL
-5843 TEYLGEKNS
+5843 TEYLGEENP

-5862 RITPALYT
+5862 RITPSQYT
-5870 IDDSLD
+5870 IDSGLS
-5876 TITFTSAPSVGA
+5876 TITFGSAPAVGD
-5888 NIAVTTFGDLSR
+5888 NIAVTSFNDTSR
-5900 QYMTIQTETGL
+5900 QYMTTQTNTGL

-5922 ISTPLAITLAT
+5922 IAAPLAITLAT
-5933 ASSSTGNLI
+5933 ATTTAGHTI
-5942 TVVSTTNFVVGQT
+5942 TAVSTANFVVNQP
-5955 VEFRGTSFGGI
+5955 VEFRGTGFGGI
-5966 ASDGTVYFVDSIP
+5966 ATDGTVYFIETING
-5979 DGTHFTIKNAA
+5979 DGIHFTIKDAA

-5998 SSGSL
+5998 AAGSVE
-6003 QVIVGGQAAVR
+6003 VIVGGQAAVR

-6019 ASGFTT
+6019 NSGFTT
-6025 NDLVRIDGVL
+6025 NDLVRIDGVE

-6042 NTYYARVIT
+6042 NTYYVRVIT

-6060 QFSSTVNAVNYPV
+6060 QFSSTLNAVNYPV
-6073 TQVSSYISGGFV
+6073 TQVSNYISGGFV
-6085 WEPGV
+6085 WETGV
-6090 LYIHGITASATTT
+6090 LYIHGVTASATDS
-6103 TVNQITVT
+6103 VLSRITVSGDT
-6111 GNSEDLVPETPV
+6111 EDLVPETPI
-6123 YFAAAGAAN
+6123 YFAAASAAN

-6147 VRAVDTVSG
+6147 VHTVYSTTE
-6156 FFTVSATRGGEE
+6156 FSVSDTRGGDE
-6168 FALTADTG
+6168 FPLSTDTG

-6199 VPSSKLVLND
+6199 VPSSKLALND

-6219 VSGDTVVINS
+6219 ASGDTVVINS
-6229 MIPSATPNQEIYL
+6229 MVPSATPNQEVYL
-6242 NMVDNLGVPTVY
+6242 NMVDNLGVPSVY
-6254 RQLSYTQTY
+6254 RELSYTQTY

-6277 NDASHLINS
+6277 NDVRHLINI
-6286 VVQNVAAPVA
+6286 VVENATAPVS
-6296 VDGYYS
+6296 VNGYHS
-6302 IGLTSDKR
+6302 IGLTVDKR
-6310 ILSTVT
+6310 MLSTVT

-6323 QAINSSYINV
+6323 QSINSSYINV
-6333 SLFDA
+6333 SLIDA
-6338 APIVKITAGSWI
+6338 SPIVKITAGSWI
-6350 SVGDL
+6350 SEGDS

-6365 VYINGEQIT
+6365 VYVNGEQIT
-6374 FAGVDLVNNQLTGIG
+6374 FSGVDLVNNQLTGIG

-6406 VTGLLNSN
+6406 VVGLLNSN
-6414 KLPEEYYNQTW
+6414 KMPDEYYNQTW
-6425 NSYIYNTIEGDP
+6425 NSYIYNTTEGDP
-6437 LQISETPTAY
+6437 LQISETPGSF